1 MSPKEIG
8 KNAGISPISVRR
20 MIKKRRLNQFKRSKA
35 TMISLDTQKRQTIRK
50 EALSVRFS
58 RSRSIEKYVW
68 QDEIDFTL
76 DVLLNSQNSRV

>member
-58 RSRSIEKYVW
+58 RGRSIEKYVW

>member
-8 KNAGISPISVRR
+8 KNTGISPISVRQ
-20 MIKKRRLNQFKRSKA
+20 MIKKRRLNQFKCSKA
-35 TMISLDTQKRQTIRK
+35 TMISLDTQGRRTIRK
-50 EALSVRFS
+50 EALSVRFR
-58 RSRSIEKYVW
+58 RSPSIEKYVW

>member
-8 KNAGISPISVRR
+8 KNTGISPISVRR